1 MIEELEDE
9 DEVDK
14 EEVDSEE
21 EEESFQEINEDEDG
35 EMEEE
40 MFSTKKRKTKSI
52 LPIDKTFSA
61 SLFLSLIHRELTFE
75 DLKGMYVRV
84 HVSSCVCMHVCVR
97 RCVCICMYVH
107 VYVCMYGCMYVCV
120 SPFSFDCNVYV
131 YYMCTTTTIT
141 LCLIRFISPILCLT
155 PSFSHCHHFLTFNIF
170 NKLDGLN
177 HLKGQLRSQS
187 FQRENLVRTHFGLF
201 VHCAEGLEWLK
212 AYRRG
217 GELVIIM
224 HVMKLKK

>member
-9 DEVDK
+9 DEVEK

-75 DLKGMYVRV
+75 DLKGMYVLTRA
-84 HVSSCVCMHVCVR
+84 
-97 RCVCICMYVH
+97 CIDV
-107 VYVCMYGCMYVCV
+107 
-120 SPFSFDCNVYV
+120 
-131 YYMCTTTTIT
+131 YMCMCT
-141 LCLIRFISPILCLT
+141 C
-155 PSFSHCHHFLTFNIF
+155 
-170 NKLDGLN
+170 D
-177 HLKGQLRSQS
+177 
-187 FQRENLVRTHFGLF
+187 
-201 VHCAEGLEWLK
+201 
-212 AYRRG
+212 
-217 GELVIIM
+217 
-224 HVMKLKK
+224 